1 MLKVSYTLRSKFFSS
16 LVAYSVTLFLCSGG
30 DLFATDKIELYLK
43 WTHQFQFAGYY
54 AALEKGYYK
63 DVGLDVD
70 IIESRK
76 GVEGLHQQVTA
87 EAGRYGVGTNEVLL
101 QWHAGTPIVV
111 IAVIFQHSPSV
122 LYLRKISS
130 TQSIHDI
137 AGKKVMLSPRVY
149 EILAYLKKE
158 GIKSSDFIQL
168 EHSFKFEELGNGKV
182 DALDGYST
190 SQTYDLEKA
199 KVPFLTFSPRMAGID
214 FYGDNL
220 FTSQFELESNPER
233 VKNFREASLRGWQYA
248 MNHKEEIADLI
259 LSKYNGSLSKERLLY
274 EAEQMVPLI
283 QPILVEIGYMN
294 PGRWKHIA
302 DIYSEFGMLPKNLD
316 LDSFIYNPNPQPNYT
331 IIIRS
336 VAALCILVVLVW
348 ILLRQRWNRRYSEN
362 LEKEVAQR
370 TDELR
375 EINQSLKTTLND
387 LTEAQGRL
395 INSEKLATIG
405 KLAAGMAHELNT
417 PLGAIVS
424 SNHSIATFLKAD
436 LRVMIESLS
445 KFEENDF
452 RLLEVLLKESLRD
465 ESHFIDGKQE
475 RALKKELASKFSDAL
490 KMNISGEHIAL
501 VIESGAYRLE
511 EEKVRSIL
519 ESKKSIELLQLA
531 KFIANANRSCS
542 IISVA
547 TEKATHVVK
556 ALKNYLV
563 SDQDSKSGESQI
575 DVVHE
580 IENILYLYYYNIHN
594 QVTISKNF
602 TTSRKCL
609 GNRDSL
615 NQVWVNLINNSLH
628 AMSNEGS
635 IEIKVEDEADFIK
648 VTFIDSGVG
657 IPESIQPKIFDPFF
671 TSKTDAA
678 GLGLGLDICK
688 KIILNLRGRI
698 EFESKP
704 GRTAF
709 YVYLPAFSPSSE
721 PSNH

>member
-1 MLKVSYTLRSKFFSS
+1 MLKVSFTLRSRILS
-16 LVAYSVTLFLCSGG
+16 LLIAYSVSFVSSG
-30 DLFATDKIELYLK
+30 DLLAVEKIELHLK

-54 AALEKGYYK
+54 AALEKGFYQEA
-63 DVGLDVD
+63 GLEVE
-70 IIESRK
+70 ILESRK
-76 GVEGLHQQVTA
+76 GIQGLHPRITEKV
-87 EAGRYGVGTNEVLL
+87 GRYGVGTNEVLL

-111 IAVIFQHSPSV
+111 IAVIFQHSPTV
-122 LYLRKISS
+122 LYLRKIST

-137 AGKKVMLSPRVY
+137 AGKKVMLSPSVY

-158 GIKSSDFIQL
+158 GIETSDFIQL
-168 EHSFKFEELGNGKV
+168 EHSFNFEDLGNGKV
-182 DALDGYST
+182 DAIDGYST
-190 SQTYDLEKA
+190 SQTYDLKKA
-199 KVPFLTFSPRMAGID
+199 NVPFLTFSPRMAGID

-220 FTSQFELESNPER
+220 FTSQIELETNPER
-233 VKNFREASLRGWQYA
+233 VKRFREASLRGWQYA
-248 MNHKEEIADLI
+248 MNHKEEMADLI
-259 LSKYNGSLSKERLLY
+259 ISKYNGSLSKERLLY

-302 DIYSEFGMLPKNLD
+302 EIYSEFGMLPKNLD
-316 LDSFIYNPNPQPNYT
+316 LERFLYNPNPRPDYT
-331 IIIRS
+331 IIVRS
-336 VAALCILVVLVW
+336 VSAIFIMIVLVW
-348 ILLRQRWNRRYSEN
+348 TVQRQRWNKRYAEN
-362 LEKEVAQR
+362 LEREVVQR

-375 EINQSLKTTLND
+375 EMNQSLKRTLHD

-424 SNHSIATFLKAD
+424 SNHSITTFLKTD
-436 LRVMIESLS
+436 VDVMIESLS
-445 KFEENDF
+445 TFEEKDF
-452 RLLEVLLKESLRD
+452 RLLKVLLQESPRD
-465 ESHFIDGKQE
+465 ENNFIDGKQE
-475 RALKKELASKFSDAL
+475 RALKKELATKYSDIP
-490 KMNISGEHIAL
+490 KMNISGEHITL

-511 EEKVRSIL
+511 EGSFRSIL
-519 ESKKSIELLQLA
+519 ESKKSMEILSIA
-531 KFIANANRSCS
+531 KYITNANRSRS

-563 SDQDSKSGESQI
+563 SDADVKNDESQI
-575 DVVHE
+575 DVVNE
-580 IENILYLYYYNIHN
+580 IENIIYLYYYHIHN
-594 QVTISKNF
+594 RVTISKKF
-602 TTSRKCL
+602 TSTRKCF

-628 AMSNEGS
+628 AISNEGK
-635 IEIKVEDEADFIK
+635 IEIRVEDEADFIK

-657 IPESIQPKIFDPFF
+657 IPESIQPKIFEPFF
-671 TSKTDAA
+671 TSKTDGA

-688 KIILNLRGRI
+688 KIVLKMKGRI

-709 YVYLPAFSPSSE
+709 FVYLPAMTLPS
-721 PSNH
+721 